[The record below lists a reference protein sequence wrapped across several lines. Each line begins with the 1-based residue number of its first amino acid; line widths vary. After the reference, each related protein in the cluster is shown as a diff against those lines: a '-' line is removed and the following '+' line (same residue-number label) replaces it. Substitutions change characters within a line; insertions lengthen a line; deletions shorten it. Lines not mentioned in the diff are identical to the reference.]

1 MSNPQLEERLLA
13 VLQSATD
20 RGVEA
25 LPDAVEHDALD
36 ARHHNK
42 WAQARADH
50 IAENRQL
57 VEHRI
62 QSLSVSH
69 RGRCKT
75 IEDQMAR
82 ATNEKIRLMKESEL
96 ARANADFERRMAEL
110 QQAANSGDIRATP
123 VVFGRLLLTGEG
135 KR

>member
-1 MSNPQLEERLLA
+1 M
-13 VLQSATD
+13 LQSATD
-20 RGVEA
+20 TAAAA
-25 LPDAVEHDALD
+25 LPDATARDALD
-36 ARHHNK
+36 ARHHSK
-42 WAQARADH
+42 WIQAHADH
-50 IAENRQL
+50 VAENRQL

-69 RGRCKT
+69 RARCKA

-96 ARANADFERRMAEL
+96 VRANADFEGRMAEL

-123 VVFGRLLLTGEG
+123 VVFGTLSLTGEG
-135 KR
+135 K